1 MFFFGLGAGF
11 CAVIVSSFFSFV
23 PMPRPLSRASWVL
36 DCFTAGT
43 TEVSAGS
50 FSTFFS
56 IFFPSFA
63 FSACFFLFKKSNML
77 MEHGTWN
84 MEHGTKRYVLLC
96 VLCYVLCV
104 KGFFNCF
111 NAVFYNQ

>member
-84 MEHGTKRYVLLC
+84 MEQNDTSCYAFYAM
-96 VLCYVLCV
+96 CYV
-104 KGFFNCF
+104 
-111 NAVFYNQ
+111 